1 MRKLKYPIYYIISIG
16 LFFLLILWALNSGR
30 SIELQKLSIVIPG
43 SADEMS
49 ILKTLLHN
57 IIGNFSHPLAILIL
71 QIITI
76 LVVARLFGTL
86 FTRIGQ
92 PMVIGE
98 IVAGIVLGPS
108 ILGTLMPE
116 FSSFLFPPQ
125 SLQNIQV
132 LSQIGLILFMFVIG
146 MDLDITIIRKKAS
159 DAIVISQASIIF
171 PFALGMIL
179 SYFLYPKYTP
189 ANIPFHAFGLF
200 ICIAMSI
207 TAFPVLARIIQEKG
221 WTKTHLGTIAITSAA
236 VNDITAW
243 CLLAVVI
250 ALVKAGSVMSAIGSI
265 ALAAVYVCFMIL
277 VLKPFLVRMKD
288 AFPTKETMNK
298 GVIAFYFI
306 ILLASAYITELLGI
320 HALFGAFMAGIT
332 MPADS
337 NFRKVLVDKIEDLS
351 LILLLPLFFVYT
363 GLRTQ
368 LGLINEGH
376 LWVTFAVIVLVAISG
391 KFFGSALSARFV
403 GQSWRDSLIIGALMN
418 TRGLMELVVLNI
430 GYDLGVLS
438 PEIFVLLV
446 LMALVTT
453 FMTGP
458 SINLIRWILPLHKQL
473 PQKDYE
479 EPPEKKILIS
489 YGPSAAGV
497 KLLRLAS
504 EMYIHDRK
512 YLKVTTLHFTHGTDL
527 HPLRAEEY
535 ANESFKPLFKEA
547 FKTGIQVVPKYKVT
561 DNIDQE
567 IIRTAERGKFDLL
580 LIGAGKA
587 VINVPLVGWFF
598 ELKNYLSRLKI
609 LKQPNGNI
617 RYSGKYNLIHEK
629 ARYILE
635 HAGCTVGVFI
645 DRDFEKSN
653 RIFLPLLHRDDLVL
667 LSFLNSFMLNEEV
680 TAFIYDKSDL
690 MKSDPAVKSEIESI
704 QNSYFTRLHLVNKED
719 IVPDGFF
726 TDIQLML
733 ISLKGW
739 KHLIKNHKHWIMRLP
754 STLVIKKVGNSDRLL
769 EESLTEKIT
778 EKESI

>member
-1 MRKLKYPIYYIISIG
+1 MQKFKFPLYYIISIA
-16 LFFLLILWALNSGR
+16 LFSLLIVWALNSGK
-30 SIELQKLSIVIPG
+30 SFNQQKLLVIN
-43 SADEMS
+43 SDAAERIFNIRS
-49 ILKTLLHN
+49 LLHN
-57 IIGNFSHPLAILIL
+57 IIGNFHHPLAILIL

-76 LVVARLFGTL
+76 LFTARLFGII

-108 ILGTLMPE
+108 ILGALLPG
-116 FSSFLFPPQ
+116 FSSFLFPLE

-146 MDLDITIIRKKAS
+146 MDLDLSIIQKKAS
-159 DAIVISQASIIF
+159 DAIVISQASIIV
-171 PFALGMIL
+171 PFAFGLIL
-179 SYFLYPKYTP
+179 SYFLYPRYTP
-189 ANIPFHAFGLF
+189 ANIPFHSFALF

-221 WTKTHLGTIAITSAA
+221 WTKTHLGAIAITSAA

-250 ALVKAGSVMSAIGSI
+250 ALVKAGSIMSALGSI
-265 ALAAVYVCFMIL
+265 ILAIGYVCFMIFI
-277 VLKPFLVRMKD
+277 LKPFLLKMKD

-306 ILLASAYITELLGI
+306 ILLSSAYLTELLGI

-332 MPADS
+332 MPADT
-337 NFRKVLVDKIEDLS
+337 NFRKILVDKIEDIS
-351 LILLLPLFFVYT
+351 LVLLLPLFFVYT

-368 LGLINEGH
+368 IGLLNQGH
-376 LWVTFAVIVLVAISG
+376 LWVAFGLVVLIAVTG
-391 KFFGSALSARFV
+391 KFIGTVFSARYV
-403 GQSWRDSLIIGALMN
+403 KQSWRDSLILGALMN

-438 PEIFVLLV
+438 PEIFVMMV

-458 SINLIRWILPLHKQL
+458 SLTLINWILPARKDVFQTDHKDAL
-473 PQKDYE
+473 
-479 EPPEKKILIS
+479 EKKILIS

-504 EMYIHDRK
+504 QMSIQERNST
-512 YLKVTTLHFTHGTDL
+512 KVTTLHFTRGTDL

-535 ANESFKPLFKEA
+535 ANESFKPILKEA
-547 FKTGIQVVPKYKVT
+547 FKAGIQVVPKYKVT

-567 IIRTAERGKFDLL
+567 IIRTAERGNFDLL

-587 VINVPLVGWFF
+587 VLKVPLVGWFY
-598 ELKNYLSRLKI
+598 ELRNYMLRLGI
-609 LKQPNGNI
+609 IKQSNGNV
-617 RYSGKYNLIHEK
+617 RYSGKNNLIHEK
-629 ARYILE
+629 AMYILD
-635 HAGCTVGVFI
+635 HARCTVGVFI
-645 DRDFEKSN
+645 DRDFEKSD
-653 RIFLPLLHRDDLVL
+653 RIFLPIMHRDDLAILSL
-667 LSFLNSFMLNEEV
+667 LDNFMLNGEA
-680 TAFIYDKSDL
+680 TAFIFDKLD
-690 MKSDPAVKSEIESI
+690 MYNSDPNFKSEIETI
-704 QNSYFTRLHLVNKED
+704 QNKFFTRLHFVNKED
-719 IVPDGFF
+719 IVAEGFF
-726 TDIQLML
+726 TDLQLML

-739 KHLIKNHKHWIMRLP
+739 KNIIKNQKNWITKLP
-754 STLVIKKVGNSDRLL
+754 SALIIKKVGNHNRII
-769 EESLTEKIT
+769 E
-778 EKESI
+778 